1 MKSLMQIKCTSGG
14 AEPMAHRADIAV
26 VWVTLDKQCVLS
38 GDGVNYFVT
47 LRQHGKVVR
56 QKILTDE
63 ATALAIA
70 DTWLEDLLN
79 DLPRSSRESLRRH
92 R

>member
-1 MKSLMQIKCTSGG
+1 
-14 AEPMAHRADIAV
+14 MANGADIAV
-26 VWVTLDKQCVLS
+26 VWVTLDKQCVLG

-47 LRQHGKVVR
+47 LRQGGKIIR
-56 QKILTDE
+56 QKTITDE

-70 DTWLEDLLN
+70 DTWLEDLLQRR
-79 DLPRSSRESLRRH
+79 PRSSQGGLPYH